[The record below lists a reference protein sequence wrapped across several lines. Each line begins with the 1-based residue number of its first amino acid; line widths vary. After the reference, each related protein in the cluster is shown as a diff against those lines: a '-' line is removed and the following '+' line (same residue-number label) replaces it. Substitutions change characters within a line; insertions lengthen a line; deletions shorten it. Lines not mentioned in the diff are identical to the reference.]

1 LANAIICGIK
11 KYATTKLKIKNRIA
25 VIGAKIRENKKIK
38 QNKENSVFLPY
49 IGNLVEHIFK

>member
-25 VIGAKIRENKKIK
+25 VIGANVHKI
-38 QNKENSVFLPY
+38 S
-49 IGNLVEHIFK
+49 